1 MVFRVFRMSKD
12 PLWWSSRWV
21 VHKIFLKL
29 FFKEH
34 SVWRLSENINLAE
47 YFGTKKKLSSR
58 KKISH
63 RTLKWY
69 ISQIIYEKFKQTE
82 YLFIFGWER
91 NFYFFYEQENAFD
104 APLGSYT
111 LLCNCVFHILCSNV
125 NDWRESIMCSYFS

>member
-47 YFGTKKKLSSR
+47 YFGTEKKSSVLE
-58 KKISH
+58 KKYHTVHWS
-63 RTLKWY
+63 
-69 ISQIIYEKFKQTE
+69 
-82 YLFIFGWER
+82 
-91 NFYFFYEQENAFD
+91 D
-104 APLGSYT
+104 
-111 LLCNCVFHILCSNV
+111 ILV
-125 NDWRESIMCSYFS
+125 K